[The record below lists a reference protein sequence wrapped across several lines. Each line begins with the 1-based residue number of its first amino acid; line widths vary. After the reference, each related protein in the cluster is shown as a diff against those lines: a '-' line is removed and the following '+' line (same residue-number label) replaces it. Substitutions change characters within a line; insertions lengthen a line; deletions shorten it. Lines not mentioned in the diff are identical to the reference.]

1 MAAGLPAHFR
11 AFSSPRPPRAPTHLP
26 LPRHWPLP
34 PPCSVGPELRCAA
47 PRDGR
52 GRRFVAAAVSCL
64 DATAEGKSGTG
75 ARRTLET
82 AGCTRA
88 WHYLAGRKP
97 RLPYLCSL
105 ARVGPSFCTPRKRTL
120 GPTLRR
126 LQSVGPQPARAL
138 ALEWGQG
145 ERDLHKGRRIFS
157 SYPSLLYLWPGR

>member
-26 LPRHWPLP
+26 LPRHWSLP

-88 WHYLAGRKP
+88 WHCLAGRKP
-97 RLPYLCSL
+97 LLPYLCSL